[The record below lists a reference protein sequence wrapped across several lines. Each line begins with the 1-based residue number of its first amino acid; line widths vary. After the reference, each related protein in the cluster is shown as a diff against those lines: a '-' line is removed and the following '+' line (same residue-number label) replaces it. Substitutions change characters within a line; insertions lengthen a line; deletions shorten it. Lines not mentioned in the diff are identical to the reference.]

1 MGLFQSE
8 WMFLCIRIDG
18 VAVLHMVVTIETL
31 RSILGSLAIARV
43 DLYRRQ
49 RKGQILDSG
58 LFIISSTLSGLL
70 VAQSFWNCC
79 LESHQQAL
87 SLANKVTTFLLRH
100 E

>member
-1 MGLFQSE
+1 MNGLVPVRMDVSVYSNR
-8 WMFLCIRIDG
+8 C
-18 VAVLHMVVTIETL
+18 VTIETL